1 TMTMRIDTETG
12 IFNDITPAVGDS
24 LCSVIGIGGQ
34 FDGSSPYT
42 SGYQIFPM
50 YSSDLDTTCGGNT
63 NPPAP
68 VELNIYPIGDV
79 TTVDANGEPD
89 SLGVVCGVKGVVTT
103 IDFRGGGYSLYIQDA
118 TGGINVFSF
127 SDYNNVQP
135 LMGDSLLVWGEIDQ
149 YNGLTE
155 IIVDSLEI
163 LNTGNTIPDH
173 QLVTSLDESV
183 EGMLVELEDYIVAD
197 LDSQNV
203 GPAIN
208 YTIANGTD
216 SVELRIL
223 DITGI
228 NDMMTMMPG
237 DTLCSAKGVVG
248 QFDGSAPYTENYQ
261 LQPVQMS
268 DLTVNNCDSTGTS
281 IGEVG
286 EKAELRAYPNP
297 TNNML
302 NFNKTIDF
310 VMFNALGEEVKR
322 ASRVRRINVSDLTN
336 GIYFIKSEDSVLK
349 VIVK

>member
-1 TMTMRIDTETG
+1 
-12 IFNDITPAVGDS
+12 
-24 LCSVIGIGGQ
+24 
-34 FDGSSPYT
+34 
-42 SGYQIFPM
+42 M

-89 SLGVVCGVKGVVTT
+89 SLGVVCGVQGVVTT

-155 IIVDSLEI
+155 IIVDSLEVI
-163 LNTGNTIPDH
+163 NTGNTIPNH

-183 EGMLVELEDYIVAD
+183 ESILVELEDYIVTD

-216 SVELRIL
+216 SFELRVL

-228 NDMMTMMPG
+228 NDMMTMIPG
-237 DTLCSAKGVVG
+237 DTLCSAKGVVS
-248 QFDGSAPYTENYQ
+248 QFDRNAPYIDNYQ
-261 LQPVQMS
+261 LQPVQIS
-268 DLTVNNCDSTGTS
+268 DLTVNNCDTVTS
-281 IGEVG
+281 VDEVANQ
-286 EKAELRAYPNP
+286 AELRAYPNP

-322 ASRVRRINVSDLTN
+322 ATRVRRINVSDLTN
-336 GIYFIKSEDSVLK
+336 GIYFIKSEESVLK